1 MQVLEVGEKSD
12 GVEMYDPLNERGE
25 AFMTVRHDIAQL
37 LKYMKVI
44 DGGDVQHDVNS

>member
-12 GVEMYDPLNERGE
+12 GVEMYDPLSEIRN
-25 AFMTVRHDIAQL
+25 
-37 LKYMKVI
+37 